1 MHVHV
6 HAHVH
11 ASRYVFLSNTGEK
24 NAVSVQQKFL
34 SAPYLLDGPPVPLE
48 CILTAAEA
56 QVHMQCTCSVYCM
69 CACSS
74 LHAVFNLAY

>member
-6 HAHVH
+6 HVHVH
-11 ASRYVFLSNTGEK
+11 ATRYVFLSNTGEK

-34 SAPYLLDGPPVPLE
+34 SAPYLLDAPPVPLE

-56 QVHMQCTCSVYCM
+56 QVHMQCIGACM
-69 CACSS
+69 QRSI
-74 LHAVFNLAY
+74 